1 MSLLVDVFGY
11 LSVVIHGLTIVAQS
25 MMLGAILFLALLAR
39 PLSSQMGAVG
49 PDVIRDSTRIA
60 FWSAL
65 GLMMTEA
72 AAIGL
77 QISVIS
83 STVDLP
89 ISDILGAG
97 FAVSGLIKIA
107 AAFTIAVLLAGGGL
121 RAPLGPLLLAGAVEL
136 GAATMT
142 THAAARIDNSLLLLV
157 VEGLHQ
163 LGAAIWVG
171 GIPCFVAA
179 LARISDVSALQA
191 VGPRFSRLS
200 MAGVAFILVSGIIMA
215 WYYIGSWQGFYGT
228 AYGVMV
234 GAKIV
239 MLLMLLALGYG
250 NLKVTERL
258 KRDPATP
265 VLRMKRFAEA
275 EIGIGFTLFFAAAS
289 LTSVPPAIDLTQD
302 RATLHE
308 IAERNRPVWPRLTSP
323 NHDRLALIEKQQ
335 QLDTQAATAHT
346 NPQLAFEPGSGDL
359 PPRNAADIAWSE
371 YNHHWAGIFVAAI
384 GALALLNRAG
394 LRIARHWPLIFL
406 LMAGFLL
413 VRSDPEVWPL
423 GQEGFF
429 ASLRDVEVL
438 QHRLFVVLIV
448 VFGLFE
454 WRVRVGGMEHSRA
467 ALVFPLLT
475 AVGSALLL
483 THNHAI
489 ANVKEQLLIELTH
502 TPLALTG
509 VLAGWSRWL
518 EIRAD
523 GRTARIAGWIWPVC
537 FVLIGLMLLSYRE
550 A

>member
-39 PLSSQMGAVG
+39 PLASRMGTAG

-89 ISDILGAG
+89 INGILGAG

-107 AAFTIAVLLAGGGL
+107 AAFAIAVLLAGGRL
-121 RAPLGPLLLAGAVEL
+121 RAPLGPLLLAGAIEL

-179 LARISDVSALQA
+179 LARIRDVSALQA

-302 RATLHE
+302 RASLHE

-323 NHDRLALIEKQQ
+323 DHDQLALIEKQQ
-335 QLDTQAATAHT
+335 QLDTEAATAHT

-371 YNHHWAGIFVAAI
+371 YNHHWAGIFVATI
-384 GALALLNRAG
+384 GMLALLNRAG
-394 LRIARHWPLIFL
+394 LRMARHWPLIFL

-454 WRVRVGGMEHSRA
+454 WRVRVGGLEHSRA

-475 AVGSALLL
+475 AIGSALLL

>member
-11 LSVVIHGLTIVAQS
+11 LSVIIHGLTIVAQS

-39 PLSSQMGAVG
+39 PLSSRMGTIG

-65 GLMMTEA
+65 GLMVTEA

-107 AAFTIAVLLAGGGL
+107 AAFTIAVLLAGGEL
-121 RAPLGPLLLAGAVEL
+121 RAPLLPLLLAGAVEL

-142 THAAARIDNSLLLLV
+142 THAAARIDNSILLLV
-157 VEGLHQ
+157 IEGLHQ

-200 MAGVAFILVSGIIMA
+200 MAGVAFILISGIIMA

-250 NLKVTERL
+250 NLKITERL

-308 IAERNRPVWPRLTSP
+308 IAERNRPVWPRLISP
-323 NHDRLALIEKQQ
+323 DHDRLALIEKQQ
-335 QLDTQAATAHT
+335 QLDTEAATAHT

-384 GALALLNRAG
+384 GVLALLNRAG
-394 LRIARHWPLIFL
+394 LRMARHWPLIFL

-454 WRVRVGGMEHSRA
+454 WRVRVGGMEHYRA
-467 ALVFPLLT
+467 ALMFPLLT